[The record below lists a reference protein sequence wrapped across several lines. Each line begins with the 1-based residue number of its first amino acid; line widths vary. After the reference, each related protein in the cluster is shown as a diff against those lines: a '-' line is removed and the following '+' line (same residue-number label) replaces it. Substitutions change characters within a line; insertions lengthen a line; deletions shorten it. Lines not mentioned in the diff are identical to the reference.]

1 MSFELILPFLRPI
14 AKYLAEEE
22 VSEVLMNAGGEVFI
36 ERQGRLCATAE
47 RLSEGHRESAARNI
61 ARVLGG
67 DIGPLCPL
75 LNARLPDGSR
85 VAAAVPP
92 ASVGGTILAIRKF
105 RSHVMGAEQ
114 LVERR
119 MLTAAHLETLRNAIQ
134 ARETILISGGT
145 GTGKTT
151 LLNAL
156 AAYLPAE
163 ERIVVIEDTAE
174 IQITAQNLVRLEA
187 RQAQPG
193 APEITIRELLR
204 HTLRLRPD
212 RILLGEVRGAEAF
225 DLLQALN
232 TGHTGTLSTI
242 HANSARLAVQR
253 LRTCIAMS
261 GIDLPPRA
269 IASNVAEAV
278 QLIVHVERRPDGLR
292 RVTEILQIES
302 YDGDRDRFA
311 FSDRGNTNGF
321 NVCEIHSR

>member
-119 MLTAAHLETLRNAIQ
+119 MLTAVHLERLRNAIQ

-193 APEITIRELLR
+193 TPEIT
-204 HTLRLRPD
+204 P
-212 RILLGEVRGAEAF
+212 
-225 DLLQALN
+225 
-232 TGHTGTLSTI
+232 GTAPA
-242 HANSARLAVQR
+242 HAPLATR
-253 LRTCIAMS
+253 S
-261 GIDLPPRA
+261 
-269 IASNVAEAV
+269 
-278 QLIVHVERRPDGLR
+278 
-292 RVTEILQIES
+292 
-302 YDGDRDRFA
+302 
-311 FSDRGNTNGF
+311 
-321 NVCEIHSR
+321 HSSR